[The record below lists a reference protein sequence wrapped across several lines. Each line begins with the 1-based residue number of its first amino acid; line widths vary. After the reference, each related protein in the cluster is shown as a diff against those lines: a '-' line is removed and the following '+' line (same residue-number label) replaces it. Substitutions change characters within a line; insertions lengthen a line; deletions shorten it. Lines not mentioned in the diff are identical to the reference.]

1 MNISPS
7 GGFRTSLSRLYL
19 ASTDSK
25 NAIALPLYSGT
36 AMTES
41 GYGKD
46 ASTAGKATGPARR
59 PPSPTVVSVDI
70 LQDGKQMIPYH
81 LDGRDKQTLIGGVDI
96 TERRTETDHVHV
108 GVFLGEEAAL

>member
-25 NAIALPLYSGT
+25 NAIALPPVQRDSNDGKRLR
-36 AMTES
+36 
-41 GYGKD
+41 KD

>member
-1 MNISPS
+1 
-7 GGFRTSLSRLYL
+7 
-19 ASTDSK
+19 
-25 NAIALPLYSGT
+25 
-36 AMTES
+36 MTES